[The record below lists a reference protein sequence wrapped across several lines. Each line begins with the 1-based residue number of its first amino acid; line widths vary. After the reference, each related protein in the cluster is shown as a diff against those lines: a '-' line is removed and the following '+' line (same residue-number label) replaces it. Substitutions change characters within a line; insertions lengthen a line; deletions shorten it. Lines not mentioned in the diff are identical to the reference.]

1 MEIVVNDSTGVAN
14 DSTDVDVV
22 TSSFM
27 TLGQDTILLG
37 LGALEYY
44 GIENEGEIP
53 FLGYSNINGERC
65 FELPYNTDI
74 MLQGGTYTVDQLNAF
89 MEAESKKSLMHWLSE
104 YGRRK
109 GGRYFFLVG
118 S

>member
-1 MEIVVNDSTGVAN
+1 MKKFKNILFVSALLSMTILMSCTEDDDLEDIDNGGVANDSTGVAN

-44 GIENEGEIP
+44 GIEDEGNIP
-53 FLGYSNINGERC
+53 FLGYTNIDG
-65 FELPYNTDI
+65 
-74 MLQGGTYTVDQLNAF
+74 
-89 MEAESKKSLMHWLSE
+89 
-104 YGRRK
+104 
-109 GGRYFFLVG
+109 
-118 S
+118 

>member
-1 MEIVVNDSTGVAN
+1 MMILRIIDNGDIVNDSTGVAN

-44 GIENEGEIP
+44 GIEDEGKIP
-53 FLGYSNINGERC
+53 FLGYTNINGERC

-74 MLQGGTYTVDQLNAF
+74 YATGRYLYSRT
-89 MEAESKKSLMHWLSE
+89 AECF
-104 YGRRK
+104 Y
-109 GGRYFFLVG
+109 GGRKSRRV
-118 S
+118 